1 MSDAPSDVPNE
12 EPVELPASLKFLKLL
27 VTVLTG
33 VMILG
38 VVVIIYLL
46 VTQLTRL
53 PDPMVLP
60 EMISLPEGQ
69 SATAF
74 TRGTDWFAVVTE
86 GETGEAILIYDL
98 GSGELRRN
106 IPVE

>member
-1 MSDAPSDVPNE
+1 M
-12 EPVELPASLKFLKLL
+12 ELPASLKFLKLL

-53 PDPMVLP
+53 PDPLVLP
-60 EMISLPEGQ
+60 DVISLPEGQ

-74 TRGTDWFAVVTE
+74 TRGTNWFAVVTE

-98 GSGELRRN
+98 GSGELRQN

>member
-1 MSDAPSDVPNE
+1 MSDVPSDVPNE

-46 VTQLTRL
+46 VTQLTRM
-53 PDPMVLP
+53 PDPLVLP
-60 EMISLPEGQ
+60 EVISLPEGH
-69 SATAF
+69 STTAF

-86 GETGEAILIYDL
+86 SETGEAILIYDL
-98 GSGELRRN
+98 GNGDLRQE
-106 IPVE
+106 ITVE